1 MYSAPPSQQSTGRTS
16 SMQANDYYSSAHKQN
31 PGMRPS
37 TLQQQFCSSTQ
48 PPPAHTSGVQATA
61 SALNRDSLGSSI
73 GPVGGPAHNNISP
86 SHSSGAGNVAMHNS
100 PGNSRAVGKSMLRSD
115 SLSNSRLPEDGP
127 VHGTIPSESMLP
139 GSVPVHNDSTSSR
152 LLPGGGLVIN
162 NDSSNSSMLQGGGPV
177 HNNDS
182 SSSSIVP
189 GGAPVHN
196 NDSSSDSAS
205 QSTCDEN
212 LSEKRHFKKKY
223 FEQMRAEQM
232 SN

>member
-16 SMQANDYYSSAHKQN
+16 SMQASDYYSSAHKQN

-37 TLQQQFCSSTQ
+37 TLQQQFCSSSTQ
-48 PPPAHTSGVQATA
+48 PPPAHTSGLQATA
-61 SALNRDSLGSSI
+61 SALNRDSLG
-73 GPVGGPAHNNISP
+73 PVGVPAHNNVSP
-86 SHSSGAGNVAMHNS
+86 SHSAGAVNVAMHNS
-100 PGNSRAVGKSMLRSD
+100 PGNSGPLGKSMLRSD
-115 SLSNSRLPEDGP
+115 SNSNSRLPEDGP
-127 VHGTIPSESMLP
+127 VHNLIPNESLLP
-139 GSVPVHNDSTSSR
+139 GSVPVHNDSTSNR

-162 NDSSNSSMLQGGGPV
+162 NESSNSSLLQGGVPI